1 MFALPAAVVPG
12 MDVVAA
18 EPERFQ
24 RTQQRIAEL
33 TRATRDILCCVQ
45 LLQLFCFPL
54 IYTSV
59 TKPTKNTKL
68 QDTNG

>member
-33 TRATRDILCCVQ
+33 TRETRDFLCCVQ
-45 LLQLFCFPL
+45 LLRLSYFAL
-54 IYTSV
+54 ICTSV
-59 TKPTKNTKL
+59 TKPAKNPKL
-68 QDTNG
+68 QNTNG